1 MGEQT
6 REKEA
11 ETWAEFIREFL
22 NEGGVI
28 YDNQIQEREVV
39 YEKWKRVKKEMDLI
53 VKGYSKGFHAGCK
66 YQSRQGN
73 NYDWENRTLP
83 VRYVKA

>member
-11 ETWAEFIREFL
+11 ETWADFIREVL

-28 YDNQIQEREVV
+28 YGSQEKQKREVV
-39 YEKWKRVKKEMDLI
+39 YDK
-53 VKGYSKGFHAGCK
+53 
-66 YQSRQGN
+66 
-73 NYDWENRTLP
+73 
-83 VRYVKA
+83 

>member
-11 ETWAEFIREFL
+11 ETWADFIREFL

-28 YDNQIQEREVV
+28 YGSQEKQKREVV
-39 YEKWKRVKKEMDLI
+39 YDKSEKIIFLDTQNFNIFGINFNSRCG
-53 VKGYSKGFHAGCK
+53 GYIIWGCK
-66 YQSRQGN
+66 
-73 NYDWENRTLP
+73 
-83 VRYVKA
+83 

>member
-28 YDNQIQEREVV
+28 YGSQEKQKREVV
-39 YEKWKRVKKEMDLI
+39 YGK
-53 VKGYSKGFHAGCK
+53 
-66 YQSRQGN
+66 
-73 NYDWENRTLP
+73 
-83 VRYVKA
+83 

>member
-22 NEGGVI
+22 KESGVV
-28 YDNQIQEREVV
+28 YVYGNQKKQKREVV
-39 YEKWKRVKKEMDLI
+39 YEK
-53 VKGYSKGFHAGCK
+53 
-66 YQSRQGN
+66 
-73 NYDWENRTLP
+73 
-83 VRYVKA
+83 

>member
-28 YDNQIQEREVV
+28 YGSQKNKKESV
-39 YEKWKRVKKEMDLI
+39 YEE
-53 VKGYSKGFHAGCK
+53 
-66 YQSRQGN
+66 
-73 NYDWENRTLP
+73 
-83 VRYVKA
+83 

>member
-28 YDNQIQEREVV
+28 YGSLNN
-39 YEKWKRVKKEMDLI
+39 KKES
-53 VKGYSKGFHAGCK
+53 V
-66 YQSRQGN
+66 
-73 NYDWENRTLP
+73 YDE
-83 VRYVKA
+83 

>member
-11 ETWAEFIREFL
+11 ETWADLIREFL

-28 YDNQIQEREVV
+28 YETQEKQKGEV
-39 YEKWKRVKKEMDLI
+39 
-53 VKGYSKGFHAGCK
+53 
-66 YQSRQGN
+66 
-73 NYDWENRTLP
+73 
-83 VRYVKA
+83 

>member
-22 NEGGVI
+22 ENGGVV
-28 YDNQIQEREVV
+28 YENQKKQKREVV
-39 YEKWKRVKKEMDLI
+39 YEK
-53 VKGYSKGFHAGCK
+53 
-66 YQSRQGN
+66 
-73 NYDWENRTLP
+73 
-83 VRYVKA
+83 

>member
-28 YDNQIQEREVV
+28 YGRKIKQT
-39 YEKWKRVKKEMDLI
+39 K
-53 VKGYSKGFHAGCK
+53 
-66 YQSRQGN
+66 
-73 NYDWENRTLP
+73 
-83 VRYVKA
+83 

>member
-11 ETWAEFIREFL
+11 ETWADFIREFL

-28 YDNQIQEREVV
+28 FESQE
-39 YEKWKRVKKEMDLI
+39 KQ
-53 VKGYSKGFHAGCK
+53 KGEGI
-66 YQSRQGN
+66 
-73 NYDWENRTLP
+73 
-83 VRYVKA
+83 

>member
-28 YDNQIQEREVV
+28 YDNQIQKREVV
-39 YEKWKRVKKEMDLI
+39 YDE
-53 VKGYSKGFHAGCK
+53 
-66 YQSRQGN
+66 
-73 NYDWENRTLP
+73 
-83 VRYVKA
+83 

>member
-22 NEGGVI
+22 KEGGVI
-28 YDNQIQEREVV
+28 YGSQEKQKREGIWQINQNKSPLNGVLLYLR
-39 YEKWKRVKKEMDLI
+39 
-53 VKGYSKGFHAGCK
+53 H
-66 YQSRQGN
+66 
-73 NYDWENRTLP
+73 
-83 VRYVKA
+83 

>member
-11 ETWAEFIREFL
+11 ETWADFIREFL

-28 YDNQIQEREVV
+28 YGSQIQEKEVA
-39 YEKWKRVKKEMDLI
+39 YEK
-53 VKGYSKGFHAGCK
+53 
-66 YQSRQGN
+66 
-73 NYDWENRTLP
+73 
-83 VRYVKA
+83 

>member
-22 NEGGVI
+22 NEGSVI
-28 YDNQIQEREVV
+28 YDNQIQKREVV
-39 YEKWKRVKKEMDLI
+39 YDK
-53 VKGYSKGFHAGCK
+53 
-66 YQSRQGN
+66 
-73 NYDWENRTLP
+73 
-83 VRYVKA
+83 